1 MGLKKYKPTS
11 PGRRFQSVSDFAEI
25 TRSEPEKSLL
35 EPLHRTGGRNNNGRI
50 TVRHQGGG
58 HKRRYRRIDFK
69 RNKDGIPAK
78 VATIEYDPNR
88 SARIALLHYADGEK
102 RYILAPKGLQVGNQI
117 MSGSTADIV
126 PGNSLQIRDIPT
138 GTVVHAVELQPG
150 KGAAMARSAGT
161 SIQLMGK
168 EGDYAILRM
177 PSSEMRRVLVTCRA
191 TIGEV
196 GNSDHGNIS
205 IGKAGRN
212 RWKGIRPTVRGTAM
226 NPVDHPHGGGEGKNK
241 TAGRHPVSP
250 WGVPTKGH
258 RTRKKGKASDRL
270 IIRRRKK

>member
-11 PGRRFQSVSDFAEI
+11 PGRRFQTVSDFADI
-25 TRSEPEKSLL
+25 TRSTPEKSLL
-35 EPLHRTGGRNNNGRI
+35 EPLSKKGGRNNNGRI
-50 TVRHQGGG
+50 TTRHQGGG
-58 HKRRYRRIDFK
+58 HKRRYRKIDFK
-69 RNKDGIPAK
+69 RNKDAVPAK
-78 VATIEYDPNR
+78 VASIEYDPNR
-88 SARIALLHYADGEK
+88 SARIALLHYLDGEK
-102 RYILAPKGLQVGNQI
+102 RYILAPKGLTVGNKVE
-117 MSGSTADIV
+117 SGADADIK
-126 PGNSLQIRDIPT
+126 PGNALCLRDIPT

-150 KGAAMARSAGT
+150 RGAALARSAGT

-177 PSSEMRRVLVTCRA
+177 PSSEMRRVLLTCRA
-191 TIGEV
+191 TVGEV
-196 GNSDHGNIS
+196 GNADHGNIS
-205 IGKAGRN
+205 IGKAGRA
-212 RWKGIRPTVRGTAM
+212 RWKGVRPTVRGTVM

-241 TAGRHPVSP
+241 TAGRHPVTP